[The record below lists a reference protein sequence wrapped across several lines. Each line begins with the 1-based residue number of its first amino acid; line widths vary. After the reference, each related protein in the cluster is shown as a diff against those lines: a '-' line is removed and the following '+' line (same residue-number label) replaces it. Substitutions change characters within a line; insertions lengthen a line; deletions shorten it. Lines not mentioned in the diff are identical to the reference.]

1 MRRNTIP
8 SIALAVAAI
17 ALVGCS
23 PPSRIDQ
30 TMVCGGKEYQLG
42 RGEGREPFIV
52 INNTLVSCQ
61 KYMTDAESTNSVIT
75 DHRNCCATIP
85 LYLADQERKAA
96 REALHEEMFG
106 ASDDDGGGGGHHGP

>member
-30 TMVCGGKEYQLG
+30 TMMCGGTEYQLG
-42 RGEGREPFIV
+42 RGEGSEPFIV
-52 INNTLVSCQ
+52 IDNKLVSCQ
-61 KYMTDAESTNSVIT
+61 KYMTDAESNNSVIT

-85 LYLADQERKAA
+85 LYLADQERKAEIEA
-96 REALHEEMFG
+96 RNEKLFG
-106 ASDDDGGGGGHHGP
+106 TNDDGGGGGHHGP